1 MRKTA
6 ALAWS
11 GGKDCALALHRL
23 REDGEYKV
31 VSLLT
36 TVTSGYD
43 RVSMHGV
50 RSLLLEQQA
59 NSLGIR
65 LLKVM
70 IPKRCTNEEY
80 EERMQDAIGN
90 LRAKGVEAIAFGDLF
105 LADIRRYREKR
116 LSNSGMHGLFPLW
129 KLDTAKLARKF
140 IYLEFKAMV
149 TCVDTEALNK
159 SFAGR
164 EFDLDFLS
172 ALPSSVDPCGEN
184 GEFHTFVY
192 DGPMFQRRIDFDV
205 GRIVLREH
213 RFCFCD
219 LVPREAT

>member
-1 MRKTA
+1 MRKMA

-11 GGKDCALALHRL
+11 GGKDCTLALHRL

-59 NSLGIR
+59 NSLGSG
-65 LLKVM
+65 LQKVV
-70 IPKRCTNEEY
+70 IPKECTNEEY
-80 EERMQDAIGN
+80 DERMQDAIGN
-90 LRAKGVEAIAFGDLF
+90 LRANGVEAVAFGDLF
-105 LADIRRYREKR
+105 LEDVRRYREKR

-129 KLDTAKLARKF
+129 RQDTAKLARTF
-140 IYLEFKAMV
+140 IDLEFKAII
-149 TCVDTEALNK
+149 TCVDTKALSK

-164 EFDLDFLS
+164 EFDLDLLLT
-172 ALPSSVDPCGEN
+172 LPSSVDPCGEN

-192 DGPMFQRRIDFDV
+192 DSPMFQRGIDFDV
-205 GRIVLREH
+205 GKIVLREN

-219 LVPREAT
+219 LIPRETT